1 MCCTLQPGRS
11 LVSAKRCLAYTSIS
25 DTVVPL
31 HRVSTMVLAHSKPK
45 HRARAYEKFMQVAHH
60 LRKMR
65 DYCSLYA
72 VVSGLNSS
80 TITRLSQTKVLLR
93 SGIEAEREAYL
104 GLMSSLR
111 AWQAYRNAI
120 ASDVTEAVCAVPFM

>member
-1 MCCTLQPGRS
+1 
-11 LVSAKRCLAYTSIS
+11 
-25 DTVVPL
+25 
-31 HRVSTMVLAHSKPK
+31 MVLAHSKPK
-45 HRARAYEKFMQVAHH
+45 HRARAYEKFIQISHH

-65 DYCSLYA
+65 DYPSLYA

-80 TITRLSQTKVLLR
+80 TVSRLTQTQALLR
-93 SGIEAEREAYL
+93 NGIEAEREAYL

-120 ASDVTEAVCAVPFM
+120 ASDVAEAVCAIPFM